1 MAMAGEELLTIVVGG
16 AKADDSVET
25 HDGKRRVERGL
36 TLCKTDPKMLKTD
49 RIIAVNGQSFGTT
62 TELYALMTTAAMAG
76 SFQLL
81 VARSKDDVEM
91 VGRGVDRVIIEV
103 RRQPDEPLGLG
114 CNMHQ
119 RRRVVVS
126 ALDGAARN
134 SELRLGDRLVS
145 INSDRAQL
153 TCR

>member
-1 MAMAGEELLTIVVGG
+1 
-16 AKADDSVET
+16 VET
-25 HDGKRRVERGL
+25 RHSKRRVERGL
-36 TLCKTDPKMLKTD
+36 TLGKTEPKMLKTD
-49 RIIAVNGQSFGTT
+49 RIVAVNGQSFGTT
-62 TELYALMTTAAMAG
+62 TELYALITTAAMAG

-81 VARSKDDVEM
+81 VASSDDVEM
-91 VGRGVDRVIIEV
+91 VGQDVDRVIIEV
-103 RRQPDEPLGLG
+103 HRQPDEPLGLG